1 MTDGGSKTGL
11 QAALGAALILV
22 VALPAPAP
30 ARTPQPSHRSVT
42 TIQQARKARED
53 LRRKLEEARARVRE
67 LKQKERV
74 HVEKLSEMQQQVERM
89 SAQLEDSQFRLT
101 KAQRML
107 SRTKGE
113 LETTREKFEKQR
125 SLAASRLRSIYKF
138 RHTSHWEALLTSP
151 DLVDFLTRYQYLK
164 KVSLT
169 DEKLLAKLND
179 QVDHIN
185 KLKRRHDHLVAQTA
199 NITASI
205 RAQKDEQVQQTREEA
220 ALVGRIRAERAAWEA
235 AEEQLERSSREIESM
250 IRRLMARRT
259 RRPAMGTGQFTWPVP
274 GRITSGFGP
283 RMHPIFRAT
292 RPHRGIDF
300 RASMGTT
307 VVAADTGVV
316 LFSGWY
322 DGYGKIV
329 MIDHGADLVTLYGH
343 LSSFSVSSGDKVNR
357 GQPIGASGS
366 TGLSTGPHLHFEVR
380 RNGTPVNPLGF
391 LR

>member
-1 MTDGGSKTGL
+1 MARVGPL
-11 QAALGAALILV
+11 RAALGAALLLA
-22 VALPAPAP
+22 VAFPVPAP
-30 ARTPQPSHRSVT
+30 ARTTHPTHSVT
-42 TIQQARKARED
+42 NIHQARRAAKDVRA
-53 LRRKLEEARARVRE
+53 KLEEARARVRE

-74 HVEKLSEMQQQVERM
+74 HVEKLSEMQQQVERTT
-89 SAQLEDSQFRLT
+89 AQLEDSQFRLT
-101 KAQRML
+101 KAQRQL

-113 LETTREKFEKQR
+113 LETTRDRFERQR
-125 SLAASRLRSIYKF
+125 RLAASRLRSIYKF

-169 DEKLLAKLND
+169 DEKLLEDLDD
-179 QVDHIN
+179 QVNHIN
-185 KLKRRHDHLVAQTA
+185 RLKRRFDHLVAETS
-199 NITASI
+199 NITSSI
-205 RAQKDEQVQQTREEA
+205 RAQKDEQVEQTYEEA

-259 RRPAMGTGQFTWPVP
+259 RRPALGTGRFGWPVS

-283 RMHPIFRAT
+283 RMHPIFRAV

-300 RASMGTT
+300 GARMGSA

-329 MIDHGADLVTLYGH
+329 MIDHGADLVTMYCH
-343 LSSFSVSSGDKVNR
+343 LSAYSVGNGDRVGR
-357 GQPIGASGS
+357 GQQIGRVGS
-366 TGLSTGPHLHFEVR
+366 TGISTGPHLHFEVR

>member
-1 MTDGGSKTGL
+1 MSKGL
-11 QAALGAALILV
+11 WRAALGVALAV
-22 VALPAPAP
+22 SVGLPAPARSAHEP
-30 ARTPQPSHRSVT
+30 HRNVT
-42 TIQQARKARED
+42 NIHQARKARAA
-53 LRRKLEEARARVRE
+53 LQRQLEEARARVRE
-67 LKQKERV
+67 LKQKERL
-74 HVEKLSEMQQQVERM
+74 HVEKLSEMQQLVERT
-89 SAQLEDSQFRLT
+89 SAQLEDSQFRLS
-101 KAQRML
+101 KAQRQL
-107 SRTKGE
+107 ARTKSE
-113 LETTREKFEKQR
+113 LEVTRERFEKQR
-125 SLAASRLRSIYKF
+125 RLAASRLRAIYKF

-169 DEKLLAKLND
+169 DEKLLEDLD
-179 QVDHIN
+179 QEVNHIN
-185 KLKRRHDHLVAQTA
+185 HLKRRFDHLVAQTA

-220 ALVGRIRAERAAWEA
+220 ALVSRIRAERAAWEA
-235 AEEQLERSSREIESM
+235 AEEQLERSSREIEAM
-250 IRRLMARRT
+250 IRRMMARRT
-259 RRPAMGTGQFTWPVP
+259 RRPALGTGRFAWPVP
-274 GRITSGFGP
+274 GSITSGFGP
-283 RMHPIFRAT
+283 RLHPIFRAI

-343 LSSFSVSSGDKVNR
+343 LSSFAVSSGEKVTR
-357 GQPIGASGS
+357 GQPIGQSGS

>member
-1 MTDGGSKTGL
+1 MGSRIWR
-11 QAALGAALILV
+11 AALGVLLV
-22 VALPAPAP
+22 LAVALPAPARP
-30 ARTPQPSHRSVT
+30 AAQSETNIH
-42 TIQQARKARED
+42 QARRAAQD
-53 LRRKLEEARARVRE
+53 VRRKLEEARARVRE

-74 HVEKLSEMQQQVERM
+74 HVEKLSEMQQEVEKT

-101 KAQRML
+101 KAQRQL
-107 SRTKGE
+107 ARTKGE
-113 LETTREKFEKQR
+113 LETTRERFERQR
-125 SLAASRLRSIYKF
+125 RLAASRLRAIYKF

-169 DEKLLAKLND
+169 DEALLSELD
-179 QVDHIN
+179 DEVHHIN
-185 KLKRRHDHLVAQTA
+185 RLKHRFDHLVAQTS

-259 RRPAMGTGQFTWPVP
+259 RRPALGTGRFTWPVS

-283 RMHPIFRAT
+283 RMHPIFRAI
-292 RPHRGIDF
+292 RQHRGLDF
-300 RASMGTT
+300 GARMGST

-329 MIDHGADLVTLYGH
+329 MIDHGADLVTMYCH
-343 LSSFSVSSGDKVNR
+343 LSSFSVGNGDKVSR
-357 GQPIGASGS
+357 GQTIARVGS